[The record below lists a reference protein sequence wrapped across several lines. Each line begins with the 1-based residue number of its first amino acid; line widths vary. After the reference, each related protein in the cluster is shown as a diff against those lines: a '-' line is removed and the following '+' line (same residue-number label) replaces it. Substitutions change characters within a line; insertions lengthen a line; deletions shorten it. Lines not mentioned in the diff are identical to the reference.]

1 MRLLHNKGEAP
12 MYTMFSD
19 TIAAISTPH
28 GKGGVAVIRIS
39 GENAFEIAEKFIFPK
54 SKKSFA
60 VYRNNLRRYMLRMGR
75 LAAAHG
81 SE

>member
-1 MRLLHNKGEAP
+1 

-39 GENAFEIAEKFIFPK
+39 GENAFEIAEKFNFLNK
-54 SKKSFA
+54 L
-60 VYRNNLRRYMLRMGR
+60 VLLLLVLLLLYRSPPAIL
-75 LAAAHG
+75 
-81 SE
+81 E